1 MIRTSRKKLKADSGE
16 VDDEREQ
23 ESAEL
28 GFMFEAGDD
37 DDDDIDDD
45 DGDDVDSD
53 DDDGDEEVNFTSY
66 EQNSLGLPEA

>member
-1 MIRTSRKKLKADSGE
+1 MIRTSRKKLKAESGE

-37 DDDDIDDD
+37 DDDI
-45 DGDDVDSD
+45 DDVDSD

>member
-1 MIRTSRKKLKADSGE
+1 M
-16 VDDEREQ
+16 DDEREQ

-37 DDDDIDDD
+37 DDDDD
-45 DGDDVDSD
+45 DSD
-53 DDDGDEEVNFTSY
+53 DDDGDDDDGGEEVNFTSY

>member
-37 DDDDIDDD
+37 DDDDDDIDDD

-66 EQNSLGLPEA
+66 IQNMPV

>member
-45 DGDDVDSD
+45 GDDVDSD
-53 DDDGDEEVNFTSY
+53 DDDDGEEVNFTAY

>member
-1 MIRTSRKKLKADSGE
+1 M
-16 VDDEREQ
+16 DDEREQ

-37 DDDDIDDD
+37 DDDDDDIDDD
-45 DGDDVDSD
+45 DGDD
-53 DDDGDEEVNFTSY
+53 DDGGEEVNFTSY